1 MAKELQ
7 ETLSRIA
14 EKHRFLVARYQA
26 LLDQNNRLKAR
37 VADLEKQV
45 ADRDSRLEKLET
57 RSEYLEISSAIAP
70 NFSELESTRDM
81 VADLVREIDRCIA
94 DLNT

>member
-14 EKHRFLVARYQA
+14 EKHRFLAARYQA
-26 LLDQNNRLKAR
+26 LLDQNNSLKER
-37 VADLEKQV
+37 VAELENQV

-81 VADLVREIDRCIA
+81 VAELVREIDRCIA